1 MDVAFKTNASTGK
14 LTFARSSG
22 GNFYL
27 DDRAVYPVLATLFAD
42 KGAYLWDATLGT
54 YLNKIRKDDRA
65 TSSRLVGAGQ
75 DAIEQCRQ
83 AAYIRAGSVKAER
96 RRPGFWLLAITWTT
110 TRGESIRENTRL

>member
-1 MDVAFKTNASTGK
+1 MDVAFKTSSTTGK
-14 LTFARSSG
+14 LTFAKNSD

-27 DDRAVYPVLATLFAD
+27 DTRAVYPVLATLFAD

-83 AAYIRAGSVKAER
+83 AGYIRTGAVKAER
-96 RRPGFWLLAITWTT
+96 RRPGFWLMAINWTT
-110 TRGESIRENTRL
+110 TSGAPVRESVRV

>member
-1 MDVAFKTNASTGK
+1 MDLAFKTNPERQAHLCPKPS
-14 LTFARSSG
+14 

-42 KGAYLWDATLGT
+42 KGAYLWDSTLGT
-54 YLNKIRKDDRA
+54 YLNTIRKDDRA

-83 AAYIRAGSVKAER
+83 AGYIRGGTVKGRAI
-96 RRPGFWLLAITWTT
+96 RPGAWVLLPNWKT
-110 TRGESIRENTRL
+110 TRESLAEKVKL

>member
-1 MDVAFKTNASTGK
+1 MDVAFKTNSTTGK
-14 LTFARSSG
+14 LTFAKNSD

-27 DDRAVYPVLATLFAD
+27 DTRAVYPVLATLFAD

-83 AAYIRAGSVKAER
+83 AGYIRAGTVVAER
-96 RRPGFWLLAITWTT
+96 RRPGFWLLAINWTT
-110 TRGESIRENTRL
+110 TRGDSLRENVRL

>member
-14 LTFARSSG
+14 LTFTKNTG

-42 KGAYLWDATLGT
+42 KGAYLWDPALGT
-54 YLNKIRKDDRA
+54 YLNKIKKDDRA

-83 AAYIRAGSVKAER
+83 AGYIRAGSVKAER
-96 RRPGFWLLAITWTT
+96 RRPGFWLMAINWTT
-110 TRGESIRENTRL
+110 TRGDTVRENVRA